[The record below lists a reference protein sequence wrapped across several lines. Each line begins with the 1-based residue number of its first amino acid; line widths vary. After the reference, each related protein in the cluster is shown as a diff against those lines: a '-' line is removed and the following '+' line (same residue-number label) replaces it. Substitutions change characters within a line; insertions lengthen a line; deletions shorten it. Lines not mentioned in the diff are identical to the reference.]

1 MYQEIHAQHPNKI
14 ITVYTKVDE
23 HQAPFVLI
31 SRLRSRVN
39 VVPLMVRRTRRVHLE
54 PSKHQNDVIHL
65 SSKTKHNIDTLIN
78 GIEQKIATLFA
89 QIESPFLLNQR
100 QHTLLLAL
108 ELKLAEISVLLAHQ
122 PVAYELLSI
131 HLNDAVAHLAE
142 LSGKRISEAGM
153 DMVFREFCV
162 GK

>member
-1 MYQEIHAQHPNKI
+1 M
-14 ITVYTKVDE
+14 
-23 HQAPFVLI
+23 
-31 SRLRSRVN
+31 
-39 VVPLMVRRTRRVHLE
+39 M
-54 PSKHQNDVIHL
+54 IHL

-78 GIEQKIATLFA
+78 AIEQKIATLFA

-108 ELKLAEISVLLAHQ
+108 ELKLTEINALLAHQ

-142 LSGKRISEAGM
+142 LSGKQISEAGM
-153 DMVFREFCV
+153 DMVFKNFA
-162 GK
+162 